1 MTFHP
6 FSPRQLEEGGPA
18 GGSGAGARVQ
28 SAPESKAVVPAS
40 QGSGLGTGHGGTSS
54 GRRRLPP
61 PAFPPGHR
69 RGWVHRPRAAEGGT
83 GEASTTGE
91 IPTHAYL
98 SPDEGPSRRLQA
110 ADQQAMSDVEVAEI
124 LETLAQEIRDY
135 QGGRFLWKAGVTPL
149 EGAIRGLISGYL
161 RLGRREGE
169 RS

>member
-6 FSPRQLEEGGPA
+6 FSPRHLEEGAPA
-18 GGSGAGARVQ
+18 GGSGAGPQV
-28 SAPESKAVVPAS
+28 ESSPGPKAIVPLS
-40 QGSGLGTGHGGTSS
+40 QGSGLGEGDGGTST

-69 RGWVHRPRAAEGGT
+69 RGWVHRPRAVDGRPGDV
-83 GEASTTGE
+83 STTGE

-98 SPDEGPSRRLQA
+98 SPDEGPSRRLKEAEQRT
-110 ADQQAMSDVEVAEI
+110 MSDVEVAEI

-135 QGGRFLWKAGVTPL
+135 QGGRFLWKAGVAPL